1 MMKVVLFGASGMI
14 GSRVLQELVSR
25 GHTVIAVARNPEKI
39 TEEDGVTAVAADADD
54 PQSVAAVA
62 DGADAAVC
70 AISPPHGN
78 PGALAGVV
86 SSLMDGLARAGVKR
100 LIVVGGAGSLEVA
113 TGIQLVDTPE
123 FPAQW
128 LGIARAHREIL
139 PLLKA
144 SRFDWDYFSPAGMIE
159 PGERTGKFR
168 MGGKEFL
175 TDANGESRIS
185 AEDYA
190 VALVDEL
197 ERPRRMNQQFTI
209 AY

>member
-1 MMKVVLFGASGMI
+1 MKVVLFGASGMI
-14 GSRVLQELVSR
+14 GSRVLQELVRR
-25 GHTVIAVARNPEKI
+25 GHTVIAAARNPEKI
-39 TEEDGVTAVAADADD
+39 AKGAGITAVEADADD
-54 PQSVAAVA
+54 PQSVAAAA

-70 AISPPHGN
+70 AIAPSHDN
-78 PGALAGVV
+78 PGAIAGVV
-86 SSLMDGLARAGVKR
+86 SSLMDGLSRAGVKR

-113 TGIQLVDTPE
+113 TGIQIVDTPE
-123 FPAQW
+123 FPAEW
-128 LGIARAHREIL
+128 LAVARAHREIL

-144 SRFDWDYFSPAGMIE
+144 SRFDWGYFSPAGLIQ
-159 PGERTGKFR
+159 PGERTGNFR

-197 ERPRRMNQQFTI
+197 ERPRRLNQQFTI

>member
-1 MMKVVLFGASGMI
+1 MKVVLFGASGMI
-14 GSRVLQELVSR
+14 GSRVLEELASR
-25 GHTVIAVARNPEKI
+25 GHTVIAAARRPEKI
-39 TEEDGVTAVAADADD
+39 ETSEGITAVEADADD
-54 PQSVAAVA
+54 PQSVANAA

-70 AISPPHGN
+70 AIAPPHDN
-78 PGALAGVV
+78 PSSLAGIV
-86 SSLMDGLARAGVKR
+86 SSLMDGLGRAGVKR
-100 LIVVGGAGSLEVA
+100 LIVVGGAGSLEIA
-113 TGIQLVDTPE
+113 PGIQIVDTPE
-123 FPAQW
+123 FPKEW

-144 SRFDWDYFSPAGMIE
+144 SRFDWGYFSPAGVIQ

-197 ERPRRMNQQFTI
+197 ERPRRIHQQFTI

>member
-1 MMKVVLFGASGMI
+1 MKVVLFGASGMI
-14 GSRVLQELVSR
+14 GSRVLKELVSR
-25 GHTVIAVARNPEKI
+25 GHSVIAAARNPEKI
-39 TEEDGVTAVAADADD
+39 AQGAGITAVEADADE
-54 PQSVAAVA
+54 PESVAAAA

-70 AISPPHGN
+70 AIAPPHDN
-78 PGALAGVV
+78 PGTIAGTVTAL
-86 SSLMDGLARAGVKR
+86 MEGLGRAGVKR

-123 FPAQW
+123 FPVAW

-144 SRFDWDYFSPAGMIE
+144 SRFDWSYFSPAAMIQ

-168 MGGKEFL
+168 LGGRELL

-197 ERPRRMNQQFTI
+197 ERPRRLNQQFTI

>member
-1 MMKVVLFGASGMI
+1 MNVVLLGASGMI
-14 GSRVLQELVSR
+14 GSRVLEELVSR
-25 GHTVIAVARNPEKI
+25 GHSVIAAARNPEKI
-39 TEEDGVTAVAADADD
+39 AQGAGITVVNADADD
-54 PQSVAAVA
+54 PESVAAAA

-70 AISPPHGN
+70 AIAPPPGN
-78 PGALAGVV
+78 PFAIAGIVTSV
-86 SSLMDGLARAGVKR
+86 MDGLGRAGVKR

-113 TGIQLVDTPE
+113 PGIQLVDTAE

-128 LGIARAHREIL
+128 LDIARAHREVL

-144 SRFDWDYFSPAGMIE
+144 SRFEWSYFSPAALIQ

-168 MGGKEFL
+168 LGGKEL
-175 TDANGESRIS
+175 VTDAKGESRIS

-197 ERPRRMNQQFTI
+197 EHPRRGRQQFTI